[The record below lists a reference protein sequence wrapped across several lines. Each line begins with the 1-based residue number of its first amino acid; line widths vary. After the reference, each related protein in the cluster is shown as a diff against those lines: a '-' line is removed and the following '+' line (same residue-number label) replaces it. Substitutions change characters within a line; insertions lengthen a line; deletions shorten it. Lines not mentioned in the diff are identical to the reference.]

1 MCAIHLPQPTAV
13 ARVLTTRPW
22 PIHQNGLA
30 LALWYHTQFTTASRF
45 WAGTILQWKYKK
57 ILVLSGESTI
67 WSGVGGMWMG
77 LGLGWG
83 WSWDGVGVGM
93 GMGLGLGLGLEW
105 VSKRASERVT
115 KWFTEWMSGWLS
127 VSDWVRDQAND
138 WASEWMSQARKLSK
152 QL

>member
-83 WSWDGVGVGM
+83 WSWDEVGVGM

-105 VSKRASERVT
+105 VSE
-115 KWFTEWMSGWLS
+115 
-127 VSDWVRDQAND
+127 Q
-138 WASEWMSQARKLSK
+138 ASEWASDQVIHRVNERMTECEWLSERPSEWLSK
-152 QL
+152 WVNESGQEVV